1 MVRSNSL
8 HVDIWR
14 WACRLG
20 LLLACVA
27 CLGAMAQ
34 ATGAE
39 VDRSELRYGLLADF
53 PPYQIWPEGGEPGGA
68 DLDMLR
74 RLAPAL
80 GLRVTPLRYTD
91 RQALEADLQAG
102 RIDIASSIGLAPE
115 RKALRYSASYATID
129 QAMVMR
135 ADDTSSTLA
144 PDLAGRRLA
153 RVRGHASE
161 GIARELF
168 PLATPV
174 EVDSVDEALRALIDE
189 RADVLVEAQ
198 PVVVDLIER
207 RRLAGLRIARTL
219 SLPGGNLHF
228 AGPASQAA
236 TLDSLSA
243 ALAGMDEA
251 TRQTL
256 LRRWSAE
263 PLFARRDQAVR
274 LSEAERDR
282 LQAQAPLRIAVV
294 GAHPP
299 FAWVDGEGQARGFSV
314 DLLRDMLARAGLQA
328 GSWRAASA
336 SGALGLLARGE
347 IDLAV
352 GLQQSTS
359 QSEAVQFV
367 GPYLEHPLVLIGKP
381 AGSSWGLDTLVG
393 RRLALPA
400 VHFARPLI
408 AARYPGIEIVA
419 CDELA
424 GCIERV
430 GRGEADAAMADV
442 VSAALT
448 LSEMQG
454 SAVQM
459 TGAVSGLRQEH
470 SYALSR
476 RQAELRVPLQKALDA
491 SVMNALPELK
501 QRWFTRPEPG
511 ALRKRVLLGV
521 LPWAAGG
528 LALLLAAWAWH
539 SGALRA
545 EVRRTRD
552 AERQATRS
560 RDASER
566 FVTFLAHEVRNSLHS
581 VIAGTE
587 LLRSA
592 KQITPAVTAS
602 LGESARSTLSLL
614 NNLLDRDR
622 LEAGQLSLHLEP
634 TRLDALLKSVAVE
647 MLPAALA
654 KQLALTTATGG
665 ADPLLR
671 IDALRVQQVVR
682 NLVANAIKYSSEGE
696 IRIESRIAPLPG
708 TSGTSGTP
716 GTPARCEVEV
726 RVTDQGPGIAAA
738 DLARLFE
745 RYRIGADAS
754 GQASASGLG
763 LPLCRDLAVLMGG
776 ELLIDST
783 PGHGTT
789 ATLRWPA
796 ELEPART
803 RESAPQAPATPSAR
817 RFLVV
822 EDGEVYAML
831 IERALALQGL
841 SVSVAGSVARAREL
855 LARERYEV
863 VVTDLHLGDGE
874 AHEVIHAALAA
885 AQTRADG
892 AVPTLIV
899 MSAEFTEQQQHALR
913 GAGARAVLTKTGDVG
928 LFAQRLLQHP
938 ALQPA
943 EPQAA

>member
-8 HVDIWR
+8 HIDVWR
-14 WACRLG
+14 WARRLA
-20 LLLACVA
+20 LLLACASVV
-27 CLGAMAQ
+27 AQ
-34 ATGAE
+34 AVGAE

-53 PPYQIWPEGGEPGGA
+53 PPYQIWPEGSEPGGA

-91 RQALEADLQAG
+91 RQALEADLLAG
-102 RIDIASSIGLAPE
+102 RIDIASSMGLAPE
-115 RKALRYSASYATID
+115 RKALRYSAPYATID

-135 ADDTSSTLA
+135 TEDTSSTLA

-153 RVRGHASE
+153 RVRGHTSE
-161 GIARELF
+161 GLSRELF

-174 EVDSVDEALRALIDE
+174 EVDSVDEALRALIDG
-189 RADVLVEAQ
+189 RADVLLEAQ
-198 PVVVDLIER
+198 PVIVDLIER
-207 RRLAGLRIARTL
+207 RRLAGLRLARTL
-219 SLPGGNLHF
+219 TLPGGSLHF
-228 AGPASQAA
+228 ATPAAQAA

-243 ALAGMDEA
+243 ALAGMDEP
-251 TRQTL
+251 TRQAL
-256 LRRWSAE
+256 VRRWSAE
-263 PLFARRDQAVR
+263 PQYARREQAVR
-274 LSEAERDR
+274 LSDAERER
-282 LQAQAPLRIAVV
+282 LQAQPPLRIAVV
-294 GAHPP
+294 GTHPP
-299 FAWVDGEGQARGFSV
+299 FAWVDAGGEARGFSV
-314 DLLRDMLARAGLQA
+314 DLLRDVLARAGLQA

-347 IDLAV
+347 VDLAV

-367 GPYLEHPLVLIGKP
+367 GPFIEHPLVLIGQP
-381 AGSSWGLDTLVG
+381 AGSTWGLDTLVG

-400 VHFARPLI
+400 VHFARPLV

-442 VSAALT
+442 VSAAIT
-448 LSEMQG
+448 LSELPG

-470 SYALSR
+470 SYALAR
-476 RQAELRVPLQKALDA
+476 RLAELRVPLQKALDA

-511 ALRKRVLLGV
+511 ALRQRVLLGV
-521 LPWAAGG
+521 LPWAAGA

-545 EVRRTRD
+545 EVRRTRA
-552 AERQATRS
+552 AERQATRA

-634 TRLDALLKSVAVE
+634 MRLDALLKSVAVE

-654 KQLALTTATGG
+654 KQLALQTMATGV
-665 ADPLLR
+665 DPLLR

-696 IRIESRIAPLPG
+696 IRIESRVAPRPG
-708 TSGTSGTP
+708 VPTH
-716 GTPARCEVEV
+716 CDVEIKV
-726 RVTDQGPGIAAA
+726 VDQGPGIAAA
-738 DLARLFE
+738 ELARLFE

-776 ELLIDST
+776 ELTLDST

-796 ELEPART
+796 ELEAESDRPPAP
-803 RESAPQAPATPSAR
+803 SAAQPAAR

-841 SVSVAGSVARAREL
+841 SVTVAGSVARAREL

-863 VVTDLHLGDGE
+863 VVTDLNLGDGD
-874 AHEVIHAALAA
+874 AHEVIAA
-885 AQTRADG
+885 AMARDHG
-892 AVPTLIV
+892 AAPTIVV
-899 MSAEFTEQQQHALR
+899 MSAEFNEPQQHALR
-913 GAGARAVLTKTGDVG
+913 AAGARAVLTKSGDVS

-938 ALQPA
+938 ALQATEPA
-943 EPQAA
+943 AA